1 MPLPQSKKNV
11 GLGRSIINRVAKDA
25 HTRPRSEFHTTDV
38 SSSSKHGLASVTH
51 QGDLESF
58 LDTAQLAEQDFTAER
73 RNVTVVQTPGGM
85 QEGRT
90 RGHNPFLLTGQEE
103 QEVLSRQRD
112 NKQRLRVPRRP
123 AWDAKTTPADLARA
137 EKDTFLEWRRN
148 LAQLTDAQNFVLTPF
163 ERNIEVWRQLWRVL
177 ERAHL
182 VVQIVDARNPL
193 KFRCEDLE
201 KYVESLGV
209 VGKNGLQYL
218 SAEVE
223 GDGKPAQ
230 AKGMGPRR
238 NLLLINKAD
247 LLDEGQRRRWAE
259 YFDRHDIRYAFF
271 SAANAAALQAAKA
284 EAEELAQQQIE
295 DEERKERQRKR
306 REEAGGVVEPEED
319 SEDDDEDTQGSSE
332 SLVDAAEAVSLG
344 ARDAKPLVGQEAT
357 DKVDEHKAELVKDI
371 KASTVDG
378 EEDAVD
384 AVKDT
389 SAPLTIRKDATGK
402 DPTRVLNVLELE
414 ELFMAT
420 APPLDDFASDY
431 GTPSQLTVGLV
442 GYPNVGKSSTIN
454 ALLGSKKVSVSSTPG
469 KTKHFQTLPFSDQVT
484 LCDCPGLVFPQ
495 FATSSGELIV
505 DGILPIDQMREY
517 TAPAELVAQRIPK
530 DIVEGYYGIRVQT
543 LDVEE
548 GGSGTPTGLELLSAY
563 AVARGFVRQGQG
575 NPDESRAARYVLKD
589 YVNAKLLYCNP
600 PPGVGADDFNANQR
614 KRGREALKGRRYDP
628 ALMDEELVQSQ
639 GVSGGKRQ
647 PGAKSRALDAAFFA
661 QGNQGGA
668 QAKGRKGTPGSGVI
682 SGRVAADGSIIQG
695 NGAASAALGNG
706 KKHHKGNKRGKVRYA
721 GVHDD

>member
-1 MPLPQSKKNV
+1 M
-11 GLGRSIINRVAKDA
+11 
-25 HTRPRSEFHTTDV
+25 

-73 RNVTVVQTPGGM
+73 RNVTVVQTPGAM
-85 QEGRT
+85 QEGRSH
-90 RGHNPFLLTGQEE
+90 GHNPFLLTGKEE
-103 QEVLSRQRD
+103 QEVLGRQRE
-112 NKQRLRVPRRP
+112 NRQRLRVPRRP
-123 AWDAKTTPADLARA
+123 AWDAKTTPADLSRA
-137 EKDTFLEWRRN
+137 EKDSFLEWRRN

-209 VGKNGLQYL
+209 VSKTGLEYL
-218 SAEVE
+218 TEEVE
-223 GDGKPAQ
+223 GDGDPAQ
-230 AKGMGPRR
+230 AKGRGPRR

-247 LLDEGQRRRWAE
+247 LLDEGQRKIWAQ
-259 YFDRHDIRYAFF
+259 YFDKHGIRYAFF
-271 SAANAAALQAAKA
+271 SAANAAAVQAAKA
-284 EAEELAQQQIE
+284 EAEEMTRQEQE
-295 DEERKERQRKR
+295 DRERKERQRER
-306 REEAGGVVEPEED
+306 RREAGGEDDAEE
-319 SEDDDEDTQGSSE
+319 EDDDAEDDNE
-332 SLVDAAEAVSLG
+332 NEEAKDLADATEAVNLG
-344 ARDAKPLVGQEAT
+344 ARDAKPLVGAEASAKVDDVKDELAQQVRDDVQPSVQAEDDAT
-357 DKVDEHKAELVKDI
+357 DVVQN
-371 KASTVDG
+371 
-378 EEDAVD
+378 
-384 AVKDT
+384 T
-389 SAPLTIRKDATGK
+389 SAPVALPKDATGK

-414 ELFMAT
+414 ELFMAS
-420 APPLDDFASDY
+420 APPLSDFVTEY

-469 KTKHFQTLPFSDQVT
+469 KTKHFQTLPFSEQVT

-517 TAPAELVAQRIPK
+517 TAPAELVAQRIPR
-530 DIVEGYYGIRVQT
+530 DIVEGYYGVRIQT

-548 GGSGTPTGLELLSAY
+548 GGTGRPTGLELLSAY

-600 PPGVGADDFNANQR
+600 PPDVEGDAFNAMQR
-614 KRGREALKGRRYDP
+614 KRAREALKGRRYDP
-628 ALMDEELVQSQ
+628 ALGLNVGDDDKV
-639 GVSGGKRQ
+639 GGGTFNANNRKA

-661 QGNQGGA
+661 QGNSNGA
-668 QAKGRKGTPGSGVI
+668 QAKGRKGTPGQGVI
-682 SGRVAADGSIIQG
+682 SGRVAADGSVIAGRPGQG
-695 NGAASAALGNG
+695 GPSAAMGNG